1 MTQIVEYH
9 NCPWEGTV
17 HVEGNEQVI
26 SIFHTVH
33 SEQHPQTPILG
44 IRPIVNMTSYSKY
57 D

>member
-26 SIFHTVH
+26 SIFHTAH
-33 SEQHPQTPILG
+33 GEQHPQTPILG